1 MVKICPDC
9 NTNQIDEKYARCL
22 PCNNKAK
29 TAQKEEALIDVLRD
43 LRKEMQLI
51 NNNLAYVR
59 AAVCKDKKLE
69 KALQDAKKSAGRT
82 SEGVNNVE

>member
-1 MVKICPDC
+1 MVKICPTC
-9 NTNQIDEKYARCL
+9 NTNQIDEKYAQCL
-22 PCNNKAK
+22 ACNNKAK
-29 TAQKEEALIDVLRD
+29 TAQKDEVIIGLLKD
-43 LRKEMQLI
+43 LCKEMQLI

-69 KALQDAKKSAGRT
+69 KALQDAKKSAGRA